1 MRIIITL
8 LLAVAFFWAGSVI
21 VSPIWARSLVED
33 NPRIEVQAQE
43 ASDPEDLET
52 EEVDASNL
60 KTTESGLKY
69 ADLQVGEG
77 ASPEK
82 GDTVVVQYTGRLE
95 DGTVFDSSYQRSQPF
110 SFTLGV
116 GQVIQGW
123 DEGVSSMQVGGK
135 RRLVIPPELAYGSR
149 GAGGVIPPNA
159 TLEFDVE
166 LLDVR

>member
-8 LLAVAFFWAGSVI
+8 LLAVALVWVGSVI
-21 VSPIWARSLVED
+21 GSPSWARQRVED
-33 NPRIEVQAQE
+33 NPTIQVPAEESPAVE
-43 ASDPEDLET
+43 ALESEPAATDLQ
-52 EEVDASNL
+52 
-60 KTTESGLKY
+60 TTESGLRY
-69 ADLQVGEG
+69 TDLQVGDG
-77 ASPEK
+77 SSPEK
-82 GDTVVVQYTGRLE
+82 GDTVIVQYTGRLE

-123 DEGVSSMQVGGK
+123 DEGVASMQVGGK
-135 RRLVIPPELAYGSR
+135 RRLVIPPDLAYGSR

>member
-8 LLAVAFFWAGSVI
+8 VLAIALVWFGSVI
-21 VSPIWARSLVED
+21 TSAGWARQRVED
-33 NPRIEVQAQE
+33 NPTVQVQAE
-43 ASDPEDLET
+43 ESPDLEELET
-52 EEVDASNL
+52 EPPVTDL
-60 KTTESGLKY
+60 QTTESGLQY
-69 ADLQVGEG
+69 ADLQVGDG

-123 DEGVSSMQVGGK
+123 DEGVASMQVGGK